1 MSSVCL
7 FSGGHC
13 VVYVG
18 KGLTGDAVGR
28 CGGSVLCCVH
38 VGSGLTGDCSGV
50 CVLGGGHY
58 AVCRGGGRERQV
70 KQLRNGMYM
79 L

>member
-28 CGGSVLCCVH
+28 CGGSVLHCVH

-50 CVLGGGHY
+50 CVCWVGGIMLY
-58 AVCRGGGRERQV
+58 VEVGGEKGRS
-70 KQLRNGMYM
+70 NN
-79 L
+79 

>member
-50 CVLGGGHY
+50 CVLGGG
-58 AVCRGGGRERQV
+58 RERQV